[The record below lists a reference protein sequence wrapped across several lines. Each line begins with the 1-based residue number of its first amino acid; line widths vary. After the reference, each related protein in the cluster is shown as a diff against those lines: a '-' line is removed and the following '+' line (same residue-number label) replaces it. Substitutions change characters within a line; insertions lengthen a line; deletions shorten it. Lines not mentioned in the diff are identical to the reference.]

1 MAHYW
6 ICDASNR
13 ILGPLSLDSLRE
25 LVATGRVAEITQA
38 SRDGARWQSVDQ
50 IREIAEV
57 LLQAASESTERA
69 QRFKASRIRARLAGM
84 RGRRAH
90 EVFDLPRSASLQ
102 EHREAYFQLVKP
114 FHPDKLPK
122 ETHPDLREASV
133 EIFKSLSALMA
144 EAERQWAPAPIPRPL
159 SESSTDR
166 RPVAPIKAEKVPT
179 YGSEEFVGIKRGK
192 EFIEA
197 TVRVNSQNVGIFTDH
212 SLVNLATQGVFLPT
226 RQKLALGTL
235 LDLRFVFDHS
245 SREIKARG
253 RVVWENVGAASKT
266 APGFGV
272 RLLRLDRADQQFLQ
286 QWVAEKSE
294 STLSVS

>member
-1 MAHYW
+1 MANYW

-13 ILGPLSLDSLRE
+13 ILGPLSLESLRE

-50 IREIAEV
+50 IREIADV
-57 LLQAASESTERA
+57 LLQAASENGERA

-122 ETHPDLREASV
+122 ETHSDLRNASV
-133 EIFKSLSALMA
+133 EIFTFLSALMA

-166 RPVAPIKAEKVPT
+166 RPIVSAKAEKVPT

-192 EFIEA
+192 DFIEA
-197 TVRVNSQNVGIFTDH
+197 TVRVNSQNIGIFTDH

-245 SREIKARG
+245 AREIKARG

-272 RLLRLDRADQQFLQ
+272 RLLRLDRADHQFLQ
-286 QWVAEKSE
+286 QWVAEESE

>member
-1 MAHYW
+1 MANYW

-13 ILGPLSLDSLRE
+13 ILGPLLLDSLRE
-25 LVATGRVAEITQA
+25 LLATGRVSEITKA

-50 IREIAEV
+50 IPEIAEV
-57 LLQAASESTERA
+57 LFQAASENGERL

-102 EHREAYFQLVKP
+102 EHREAFFQTVKP

-122 ETHPDLREASV
+122 GTHADLRDASV
-133 EIFKSLSALMA
+133 EIFKFLSELMA
-144 EAERQWAPAPIPRPL
+144 ETEREMTRAPIPRQF
-159 SESSTDR
+159 SEYGTDR
-166 RPVAPIKAEKVPT
+166 RPLGPPKAEKVPT

-197 TVRVNSQNVGIFTDH
+197 TVRVNSQNIGIFTDH
-212 SLVNLATQGVFLPT
+212 GLVNLATQGVFLPT
-226 RQKLALGTL
+226 RQKLPLGTL

-245 SREIKARG
+245 AREIKARG

-286 QWVAEKSE
+286 QWVAEEGE
-294 STLSVS
+294 STLSAS